1 MKNLLIF
8 TFIILFYY
16 SCRKPEIPFATS
28 VAGYC
33 YDQNSLKP
41 VADVKITIGWAK
53 KKCGNCS
60 FTSFGIVAQFVSDKN
75 GFYSYKFLADDS
87 NTYQVRGI
95 KDSECY
101 DVFNPKYSNY
111 LVLGFPNNGDMLGR
125 SFASIN
131 LHIKNINP
139 FDSHDTIHIVD
150 SKTWW
155 GVRIGTNVDTQI
167 FTTVDYGNSKTQ
179 FHWEVTKNGIKTN
192 FHSDSIFIPP
202 CDTTYYSIYY

>member
-33 YDQNSLKP
+33 YDQNTGKP
-41 VADVKITIGWAK
+41 VADVQLFIGWFEPT
-53 KKCGNCS
+53 CGNCPPGPS
-60 FTSFGIVAQFVSDKN
+60 GIEAILITDAN
-75 GFYSYKFLADDS
+75 GFYAYKFFA
-87 NTYQVRGI
+87 NKKMTYNISGN
-95 KDSECY
+95 KKSECY
-101 DVFNPKYSNY
+101 YEFNPKNSYY
-111 LVLGFPNNGDMLGR
+111 LQLGFPNNGDMLGR

-139 FDSHDTIHIVD
+139 FDSHDTIYVQD
-150 SKTWW
+150 SN
-155 GVRIGTNVDTQI
+155 GGFAVRTGTNVDTQEL
-167 FTTVDYGNSKTQ
+167 FTVDYAKTKLQ